1 MIILFVILSLYC
13 LLILWFAYGFYK
25 LKMSRNEIFP
35 VPQTRFSIV
44 IPFRN
49 ESSNLPSL
57 LDSLKT
63 LDYPAPM
70 FEIIMIDDDSTDNS
84 TQIIRDF
91 SATTTL
97 NISVIRNIRS
107 STSPKKDAIET
118 AISRAKNE
126 WIVTTDADCILP
138 ANWLWIFDSA
148 IGTNGPKFIAGPVTY
163 MVEDRFSDHFQL
175 LDFQSLQAITMGAFG
190 WKKAFL
196 CNGAN
201 LAYEKKAFVEVMG
214 FIGNDIIASG
224 DDIFLLEKMQKHY
237 PDKVVYLKNRDLI
250 VKTRPQNGW
259 NALVQQRIR
268 WAAKTSAYKNPMGK
282 WIGSLVLLMNI
293 SLIVLL
299 IISLISASYWGYFL
313 ISFAVKFFI
322 DLLLL
327 AYAAFFFQQKEQLKN
342 YPLSSVVY
350 PFFCVYVAL
359 SSFKKGY
366 VWKGRNFER

>member
-1 MIILFVILSLYC
+1 
-13 LLILWFAYGFYK
+13 
-25 LKMSRNEIFP
+25 MSRNEIFP